1 MTTQLTEAE
10 INALK
15 LKADKYERR
24 LVYNNQKVKEYNVIL
39 KAQDKEAYL
48 KQKMEQVMRH
58 YEAHKEEI
66 SIKRKQ
72 VYQQKK
78 QARLLLL
85 AQTNIQEQTNIQV

>member
-1 MTTQLTEAE
+1 MTTQLTESE
-10 INALK
+10 IILLKEKAL
-15 LKADKYERR
+15 KYERR

-48 KQKMEQVMRH
+48 KQKMDQVMKH

-78 QARLLLL
+78 QAKLLL
-85 AQTNIQEQTNIQV
+85 QGVCGRGRINP

>member
-1 MTTQLTEAE
+1 MSTQLTEAE

-24 LVYNNQKVKEYNVIL
+24 LVYNNQKVKEYNIIL

-48 KQKMEQVMRH
+48 KQKMDQVMKH
-58 YEAHKEEI
+58 YNSNKEEI
-66 SIKRKQ
+66 SIKRKEI
-72 VYQQKK
+72 YQQKK

>member
-1 MTTQLTEAE
+1 MTTQLTETE
-10 INALK
+10 IIALK
-15 LKADKYERR
+15 LKADKYEKR
-24 LVYNNQKVKEYNVIL
+24 LIYNNIKVKEYNEVL

-48 KQKMEQVMRH
+48 KQKLEQVMRH

-78 QARLLLL
+78 QAKLLLL
-85 AQTNIQEQTNIQV
+85 QAQTNIQV

>member
-1 MTTQLTEAE
+1 MTTQLTETE
-10 INALK
+10 IIALK
-15 LKADKYERR
+15 LKADKYEKR
-24 LVYNNQKVKEYNVIL
+24 LIYNNIKVKEYNEVL

-78 QARLLLL
+78 QAKLLLL
-85 AQTNIQEQTNIQV
+85 QAQTIIQV